1 MNSDPTYTL
10 SPKLTRKIVILYLD
24 AQVLYN
30 QLQELFQLYSI
41 NAIQKI
47 FYPLNLFF
55 FVT

>member
-1 MNSDPTYTL
+1 MNSDPIYTL

-30 QLQELFQLYSI
+30 QLQELFHSYSI
-41 NAIQKI
+41 NTLHSI